1 MAETDNAKIN
11 FKLFGLLH
19 SLVMTSLPKLE
30 ANELR
35 NVSEIIE
42 HILCSQFAVEDP
54 QVSFKSTTRERY
66 SNTLK
71 PRMALESRRL
81 KTNKSSQKK
90 RLMTRNGSMM
100 ILNEARNQSE
110 SIFHM
115 KNMLFNV
122 DSF

>member
-42 HILCSQFAVEDP
+42 HILCEYGQLAEES
-54 QVSFKSTTRERY
+54 QVSFSSITSSVTSTY
-66 SNTLK
+66 SW
-71 PRMALESRRL
+71 R
-81 KTNKSSQKK
+81 
-90 RLMTRNGSMM
+90 
-100 ILNEARNQSE
+100 
-110 SIFHM
+110 H
-115 KNMLFNV
+115 
-122 DSF
+122 